1 MELVHQTGYGVKGGR
16 LIHISEATR
25 GLACEC
31 VCVACGFLLV
41 AKKGRQ
47 RRHHFAHAVD
57 ANCQGAAETALH
69 LLSKELF
76 EELKFIILPP
86 YEFVKE
92 RKTKAGTPVEHKQE
106 IAKGGVVTI
115 KGVQIE
121 SREPGFF
128 PDVVLDCGTKSL
140 IVEIAVTHKVD
151 RSKMRHIRR
160 RDLPT
165 IEIRLDYSDALLSRD
180 ELRNKLQNDL
190 RSKFWLF
197 HPSQRE
203 AERAFFL
210 KFRKII
216 NAERTTKMAS
226 VAPLSRPRQFT
237 AGSYVQQPTFNR
249 NEYDK
254 KAAEFY
260 KQHKRYPSMEE
271 CLRLWPR
278 LWGKP

>member
-1 MELVHQTGYGVKGGR
+1 MELVHKIGYGVKNGQ

-41 AKKGRQ
+41 ARKGSQ

-57 ANCQGAAETALH
+57 ADCQGSAETALH

-76 EELKFIILPP
+76 RELESIILPA

-92 RKTKAGTPVEHKQE
+92 RKTKAGLIVKHQQKV
-106 IAKGGVVTI
+106 AKGGVVTI
-115 KGVQIE
+115 KSAQIE
-121 SREPGFF
+121 SREVGFF

-151 RSKMRHIRR
+151 RTKMRHIRR
-160 RDLPT
+160 RNLPV
-165 IEIRLDYSDALLSRD
+165 IEIRLNYSDALLSKD
-180 ELRNKLQNDL
+180 DLRNKLQNDL
-190 RSKFWLF
+190 QSKFWLF
-197 HPSQRE
+197 HPSQRK

-210 KFRKII
+210 KFRQTM
-216 NAERTTKMAS
+216 NAKRISQTAI
-226 VAPLSRPRQFT
+226 VAPSSRPMRSRASSYALQAT
-237 AGSYVQQPTFNR
+237 ANP

-260 KQHKRYPSMEE
+260 KQHKRYPTMEE
-271 CLRLWPR
+271 CLRLWPKLFR
-278 LWGKP
+278 KS